1 MKKKSFN
8 DDKSPNY
15 LLLSCKRVLLLFYL
29 LFSTL
34 VSAQIY
40 IIGDT
45 KIFISEST
53 TISAPISQVKEH
65 TSEKAKIYITKGTV
79 IKSLEQQSSN
89 IQIAYIPSHFPQKK
103 QVKNK
108 SLFVKTELPKEAKEK
123 KKHTPKI
130 TLLFTP
136 QKPAKKQPPP
146 KKQAPLKIKVEQSQP
161 QQQMPPMQRQM
172 PQARPMPQ
180 PPMPVPLVLAWR
192 QPCPEMCRC
201 LSVLMVLCCCAG
213 AIRGETWPRA
223 SWRPPT
229 MSGCMQKTA
238 PVRT

>member
-34 VSAQIY
+34 VSAQLY

-65 TSEKAKIYITKGTV
+65 TSEKAKIYVTKETV

-89 IQIAYIPSHFPQKK
+89 IQIAYIPSRFPQKK

-123 KKHTPKI
+123 KTHTPKI
-130 TLLFTP
+130 THLFTP
-136 QKPAKKQPPP
+136 QKPVGTFFASEKNYAVTTTTTERNYKLTTIITDTPVVQDFRFCLTGKVTQYVTLFLHNYLKSSFKIRPPP
-146 KKQAPLKIKVEQSQP
+146 IN
-161 QQQMPPMQRQM
+161 
-172 PQARPMPQ
+172 
-180 PPMPVPLVLAWR
+180 
-192 QPCPEMCRC
+192 
-201 LSVLMVLCCCAG
+201 
-213 AIRGETWPRA
+213 I
-223 SWRPPT
+223 
-229 MSGCMQKTA
+229 
-238 PVRT
+238 

>member
-29 LFSTL
+29 LFSTF
-34 VSAQIY
+34 VSARLY
-40 IIGDT
+40 IIGDA

-65 TSEKAKIYITKGTV
+65 TSEKAKIYITKETV

-89 IQIAYIPSHFPQKK
+89 IQIAYIPSRFPQKK

-130 TLLFTP
+130 THLFTP
-136 QKPAKKQPPP
+136 QKPVGTFFASEKNYAVTTTTIERNYKLTTIITDTPVVQDFRFCLTGKVTQYVTLFLHNYLKSSFKIRPPP
-146 KKQAPLKIKVEQSQP
+146 IN
-161 QQQMPPMQRQM
+161 
-172 PQARPMPQ
+172 
-180 PPMPVPLVLAWR
+180 
-192 QPCPEMCRC
+192 
-201 LSVLMVLCCCAG
+201 
-213 AIRGETWPRA
+213 I
-223 SWRPPT
+223 
-229 MSGCMQKTA
+229 
-238 PVRT
+238 

>member
-1 MKKKSFN
+1 MMKKKSFN

-34 VSAQIY
+34 VSAQLY

-53 TISAPISQVKEH
+53 TISVPISQVKEH
-65 TSEKAKIYITKGTV
+65 TSEKAKIYITKETV

-89 IQIAYIPSHFPQKK
+89 IQIAYIPSRFPQKK

-130 TLLFTP
+130 THLFTP
-136 QKPAKKQPPP
+136 QKPVGTFFATEKNYAVTTTTTERNYKLTTIITDTPVVQDFRFCITGKVTQYVTLFLHNYLKSSFKIRPPP
-146 KKQAPLKIKVEQSQP
+146 IN
-161 QQQMPPMQRQM
+161 
-172 PQARPMPQ
+172 
-180 PPMPVPLVLAWR
+180 
-192 QPCPEMCRC
+192 
-201 LSVLMVLCCCAG
+201 
-213 AIRGETWPRA
+213 I
-223 SWRPPT
+223 
-229 MSGCMQKTA
+229 
-238 PVRT
+238 

>member
-1 MKKKSFN
+1 MKKKSFG
-8 DDKSPNY
+8 DDKSLNY

-34 VSAQIY
+34 VSAQLY

-65 TSEKAKIYITKGTV
+65 TSEKAKIYITKETV

-89 IQIAYIPSHFPQKK
+89 IQIAYIPSRFPQKK

-130 TLLFTP
+130 THLFTP
-136 QKPAKKQPPP
+136 QKPVGTFFASEKNYAVTTTTIERNYKLTTIITDTPVVQDFRFCLTGKVTQYVTLFLHNYLKSSFKIRPPP
-146 KKQAPLKIKVEQSQP
+146 IN
-161 QQQMPPMQRQM
+161 
-172 PQARPMPQ
+172 
-180 PPMPVPLVLAWR
+180 
-192 QPCPEMCRC
+192 
-201 LSVLMVLCCCAG
+201 
-213 AIRGETWPRA
+213 I
-223 SWRPPT
+223 
-229 MSGCMQKTA
+229 
-238 PVRT
+238 

>member
-136 QKPAKKQPPP
+136 QKPADTFFATEKNYAVTTTTTERNYKLTTIITDTPVVQDFRFCLTGKVTQYVTFFLHNYLKSSFKIRSPP
-146 KKQAPLKIKVEQSQP
+146 IN
-161 QQQMPPMQRQM
+161 
-172 PQARPMPQ
+172 
-180 PPMPVPLVLAWR
+180 
-192 QPCPEMCRC
+192 
-201 LSVLMVLCCCAG
+201 
-213 AIRGETWPRA
+213 I
-223 SWRPPT
+223 
-229 MSGCMQKTA
+229 
-238 PVRT
+238 

>member
-34 VSAQIY
+34 VSAQLY

-53 TISAPISQVKEH
+53 TISVPISQVKEH
-65 TSEKAKIYITKGTV
+65 TSEKAKIYITKETV

-89 IQIAYIPSHFPQKK
+89 IQIAYIPSRFPQKK

-130 TLLFTP
+130 THLFTP
-136 QKPAKKQPPP
+136 QKPVGTFFATEKNYAVTTTTTERNYKLTTIITDTPVVQDFRFCLTGRVTQYVTLFLHNYLKSSFKIRPPP
-146 KKQAPLKIKVEQSQP
+146 IN
-161 QQQMPPMQRQM
+161 
-172 PQARPMPQ
+172 
-180 PPMPVPLVLAWR
+180 
-192 QPCPEMCRC
+192 
-201 LSVLMVLCCCAG
+201 
-213 AIRGETWPRA
+213 I
-223 SWRPPT
+223 
-229 MSGCMQKTA
+229 
-238 PVRT
+238 

>member
-1 MKKKSFN
+1 MMKKKSFN

-34 VSAQIY
+34 VSAQLY

-136 QKPAKKQPPP
+136 QKPADTFFATEKNYAVTTTTTERNYKLTTIITDTPVVQDFRFC
-146 KKQAPLKIKVEQSQP
+146 LTGKVTQY
-161 QQQMPPMQRQM
+161 
-172 PQARPMPQ
+172 
-180 PPMPVPLVLAWR
+180 V
-192 QPCPEMCRC
+192 
-201 LSVLMVLCCCAG
+201 
-213 AIRGETWPRA
+213 TFF
-223 SWRPPT
+223 T
-229 MSGCMQKTA
+229 
-238 PVRT
+238 

>member
-136 QKPAKKQPPP
+136 QKPADTFFATEKNYAVTTTTTERNYKLTTIITDTPVVQDFRFCLTGRVTQYVTLFLHNYLKSSFKIRPPP
-146 KKQAPLKIKVEQSQP
+146 IN
-161 QQQMPPMQRQM
+161 
-172 PQARPMPQ
+172 
-180 PPMPVPLVLAWR
+180 
-192 QPCPEMCRC
+192 
-201 LSVLMVLCCCAG
+201 
-213 AIRGETWPRA
+213 I
-223 SWRPPT
+223 
-229 MSGCMQKTA
+229 
-238 PVRT
+238 

>member
-34 VSAQIY
+34 VSAQLY

-65 TSEKAKIYITKGTV
+65 TSEKAKIYVTKETV

-89 IQIAYIPSHFPQKK
+89 IQIACIPSHFPQKK

-136 QKPAKKQPPP
+136 QKPADTFFATEKNYAVTTTTTERNYKLTTIITDTPVVQDFRFCLTGKVTQYVTFFLHNYLKSSFKIRPPP
-146 KKQAPLKIKVEQSQP
+146 IN
-161 QQQMPPMQRQM
+161 
-172 PQARPMPQ
+172 
-180 PPMPVPLVLAWR
+180 
-192 QPCPEMCRC
+192 
-201 LSVLMVLCCCAG
+201 
-213 AIRGETWPRA
+213 I
-223 SWRPPT
+223 
-229 MSGCMQKTA
+229 
-238 PVRT
+238 

>member
-34 VSAQIY
+34 VSAQLY

-53 TISAPISQVKEH
+53 TISVPISQVKEH
-65 TSEKAKIYITKGTV
+65 TSEKAKIYITKETV

-89 IQIAYIPSHFPQKK
+89 IQIAYIPSRFPQKK

-130 TLLFTP
+130 THLFTP
-136 QKPAKKQPPP
+136 QKPVGTFFATEKNYAVTTTTTERNYKLTTIITDTPVVQDFRFCITGKVTQYVTLFLHNYLKSSFKIRPPP
-146 KKQAPLKIKVEQSQP
+146 IN
-161 QQQMPPMQRQM
+161 
-172 PQARPMPQ
+172 
-180 PPMPVPLVLAWR
+180 
-192 QPCPEMCRC
+192 
-201 LSVLMVLCCCAG
+201 
-213 AIRGETWPRA
+213 I
-223 SWRPPT
+223 
-229 MSGCMQKTA
+229 
-238 PVRT
+238 

>member
-1 MKKKSFN
+1 MKKKSFG

-34 VSAQIY
+34 VSAQLY

-65 TSEKAKIYITKGTV
+65 TSEKAKIYITKETV

-89 IQIAYIPSHFPQKK
+89 IQIAYIPSRFPQKK

-130 TLLFTP
+130 THLFTP
-136 QKPAKKQPPP
+136 QKPVGTFFASEKNYAVTTTTIERNYKLTTIITDTPVVQDFRFCLTGKVTQYVTLFLHNYLKSSFKIRPPP
-146 KKQAPLKIKVEQSQP
+146 IN
-161 QQQMPPMQRQM
+161 
-172 PQARPMPQ
+172 
-180 PPMPVPLVLAWR
+180 
-192 QPCPEMCRC
+192 
-201 LSVLMVLCCCAG
+201 
-213 AIRGETWPRA
+213 I
-223 SWRPPT
+223 
-229 MSGCMQKTA
+229 
-238 PVRT
+238 